1 MRFKLTP
8 RCLLFAGL
16 CVCLTS
22 GELVLKHALA
32 VNTARIVFTS
42 MRDGNLE
49 IYVMDAVGGNQ
60 ERLTNNPSNDR
71 DPDWSP
77 DGTRIA
83 FVTGRDGG
91 VSQIYVM
98 DADGK
103 NLIRLTDGPRHK
115 SGPDWSPDGGKIAF
129 TVRADRRNEWEP
141 HIAVMDADGRNR
153 ERLEDR
159 ASEPSWSP
167 DGGEI
172 AFVSTRDGGPEIYM
186 IGADGQGLERVTHDL
201 ASPQRPAFSPDGRR
215 IAYLAHHE
223 GFGHIS
229 VVDSDGRNLQRLTH
243 NQDNYWDPAWSPDG
257 QTIAYWTWDG
267 IEDGPATIHLMSA
280 HGRYIRQLSDGRN
293 ALDLEPDISP
303 LGLAVSPAS
312 KTAAI
317 WGRLKKRASDLR

>member
-42 MRDGNLE
+42 MRDDNLE

-141 HIAVMDADGRNR
+141 HIAVMEADGRNR

-186 IGADGQGLERVTHDL
+186 IGADGQGLK
-201 ASPQRPAFSPDGRR
+201 G
-215 IAYLAHHE
+215 
-223 GFGHIS
+223 
-229 VVDSDGRNLQRLTH
+229 
-243 NQDNYWDPAWSPDG
+243 
-257 QTIAYWTWDG
+257 
-267 IEDGPATIHLMSA
+267 
-280 HGRYIRQLSDGRN
+280 
-293 ALDLEPDISP
+293 
-303 LGLAVSPAS
+303 
-312 KTAAI
+312 
-317 WGRLKKRASDLR
+317 